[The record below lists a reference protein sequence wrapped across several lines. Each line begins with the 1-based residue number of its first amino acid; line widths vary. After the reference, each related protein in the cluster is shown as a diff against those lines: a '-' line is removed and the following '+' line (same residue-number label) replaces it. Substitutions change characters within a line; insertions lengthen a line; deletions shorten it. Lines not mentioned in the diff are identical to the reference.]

1 MQALTNAYQ
10 IYQRIPCPRQKPD
23 GLRQVNRQLADALE
37 KISIQLEWLAVSSE
51 YGLMDLNK
59 YNLDVHMQR
68 NRVLSAE
75 RDKIIVQIREIDG
88 FHNFLQVAP
97 FPTLRTAAAEGPV
110 ILINI
115 SNHRSDAII
124 IHIDK
129 PLTLVTLPNV
139 QPEYLTHLGEQLDF
153 ARQSDSPSVL
163 ILPILRDLWNDIV
176 SPVCNCLSQMG
187 VPKDS
192 RIWWCP
198 TSKLSALPL
207 HAAGLY
213 EPRKQNFNLPDIYTS
228 SYTPTLSALI
238 SARSNTVIG
247 QSIVP
252 KLLVIGQPDTESL
265 EYVQDEINNI
275 QQLGDFVDVMVGAD
289 ASCDAVIHGLQQHS
303 WAHFACHG
311 NLGDNSQPF
320 HASFQLHDENHLTLL
335 DLIQARLP
343 NAEFAFL
350 ASCHS
355 AAGDPNTPDETIN
368 LAAAFQFCGFRSVVG
383 TLWELADK
391 VGPIVSKAFYSYM
404 FRNPGSKVDIRDS
417 AKALS
422 MAIRELRKQ
431 GVPLNCWIVLVHIG
445 V

>member
-1 MQALTNAYQ
+1 M
-10 IYQRIPCPRQKPD
+10 
-23 GLRQVNRQLADALE
+23 
-37 KISIQLEWLAVSSE
+37 
-51 YGLMDLNK
+51 
-59 YNLDVHMQR
+59 
-68 NRVLSAE
+68 
-75 RDKIIVQIREIDG
+75 
-88 FHNFLQVAP
+88 
-97 FPTLRTAAAEGPV
+97 
-110 ILINI
+110 
-115 SNHRSDAII
+115 
-124 IHIDK
+124 
-129 PLTLVTLPNV
+129 
-139 QPEYLTHLGEQLDF
+139 GEQLAL
-153 ARQSDSPSVL
+153 ARQLDTPNCLTL
-163 ILPILRDLWNDIV
+163 IHPILRDLWNDIV
-176 SPVCNCLSQMG
+176 SPVCNFLSQLG
-187 VPKDS
+187 VPQKS

-198 TSKLSALPL
+198 TSELCALPL

-213 EPRKQNFNLPDIYTS
+213 EDEKWNFNLPDIYTS

-265 EYVQDEINNI
+265 ANVQDEINNI
-275 QQLGDFVDVMVGAD
+275 QQLGDFVDVLVGANG
-289 ASCDAVIHGLQQHS
+289 SCEAVLHGLQQHS

-311 NLGDNSQPF
+311 LLGDNSQPF

-355 AAGDPNTPDETIN
+355 AAGDLNTPDEIIH
-368 LAAAFQFCGFRSVVG
+368 LAAALQFCGFRSVVG

-391 VGPIVSKAFYSYM
+391 AGPIVSKAFYKYM
-404 FRNPGSKVDIRDS
+404 FRNPGNKADIRDS

-431 GVPLNCWIVLVHIG
+431 GAPLDCWIVLVHIG
-445 V
+445 I